1 MGMLDFNDEV
11 KERKD
16 GYISTWNM
24 STDEN
29 IEEADRYRSHY
40 STSLYITYYLVRV
53 FPFSSMR
60 VELQGKNFDDPH
72 RLFNSLKDSFWCA
85 TTQRADVREL
95 IPEFFF
101 FPEMFY
107 NYNELNLG
115 EIKDKKTKNIYKVNH
130 IKMPEWSNDDAY
142 IFINKHRTILESPE
156 VSEKINEW
164 FNIIFGSRQRGKEA
178 KKIGNLFLKS
188 TYDEEFEEEVYNQS
202 DIKMK
207 NYYCRMVEFGVTPH
221 QIFKYDTPKRL
232 TYSEL
237 KMKKNIFFKNL
248 TEFLKKSEDKTLE
261 IINEINLN
269 EFSKNSHFHPI
280 KIFCNKKDEDD
291 NDKKKIIYF
300 R

>member
-1 MGMLDFNDEV
+1 MNLKYIYEKWTKWEISTLRLLMYINIYSNRSFNDINQYPVFPWILIDYSSKNLPKEIPLRQLGTPMGMLDFNDEV

-221 QIFKYDTPKRL
+221 QIFKYEAYKR
-232 TYSEL
+232 
-237 KMKKNIFFKNL
+237 
-248 TEFLKKSEDKTLE
+248 
-261 IINEINLN
+261 INYN
-269 EFSKNSHFHPI
+269 
-280 KIFCNKKDEDD
+280 
-291 NDKKKIIYF
+291 
-300 R
+300 